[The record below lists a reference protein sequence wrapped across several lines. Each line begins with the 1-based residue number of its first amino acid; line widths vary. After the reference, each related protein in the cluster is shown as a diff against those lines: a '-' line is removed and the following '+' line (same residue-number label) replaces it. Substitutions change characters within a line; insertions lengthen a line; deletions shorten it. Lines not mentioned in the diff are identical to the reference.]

1 MRDAVIVA
9 ALRTP
14 IGSFG
19 GQFKDVSAVS
29 LGSEVVKAIIKSVNL
44 APDQIDEVIIGNVI
58 SSGLGQ
64 NVARQV
70 AIKAGIPIEVPSYT
84 INKVCGS
91 GLKAVS
97 LAAQAIM
104 VGESDVVIAGGTENM
119 SQAPFLASTA
129 RFGSKLGNQTLVDS
143 MLQDALLDA
152 FSGEHMGVTAENVAK
167 KYQITRLV
175 QDQLAVASQERASKA
190 IEAGRF
196 DTEICPIK
204 VSNRKGDTQ
213 LVNKDEYPRPQ
224 TTLEKLSQ
232 LRPVFQK
239 DGTVTAGNAS
249 GINDGAAAV
258 IVMSRDKAAELGLKP
273 LVVIKGSASAG
284 VAPDFMGCGP
294 IASTKKLLER
304 LNMTIDGIDL
314 IESNEAFAALSV
326 CVNEALGFD
335 PTKVNVNGGAIA
347 LGHPVGASGTRIL
360 VTLIHELL
368 KQEEHHTGLAT
379 LCIGGGQGMSMVV
392 EKVE

>member
-29 LGSEVVKAIIKSVNL
+29 LGSEVVKAVIKSVSL

-213 LVNKDEYPRPQ
+213 LVNKDEHPRPQ

-304 LNMTIDGIDL
+304 LNMSIDAIDL
-314 IESNEAFAALSV
+314 VESNEAFAALSV

>member
-29 LGSEVVKAIIKSVNL
+29 LGSEVVKAVIKSVSL

-304 LNMTIDGIDL
+304 LNMSIDAIDL
-314 IESNEAFAALSV
+314 VESNEAFAALSV
-326 CVNEALGFD
+326 CVNESLGLD
-335 PTKVNVNGGAIA
+335 PQKVNVNGGAIA

-368 KQEEHHTGLAT
+368 KQEKQHTGLAT

-392 EKVE
+392 EKN